1 LSAEPRHLDALED
14 FAQRAFRRPLSNEER
29 ADLREFYRM
38 SRGENGLDHEEAMR
52 DCIVRVLM
60 SPHFCFRI
68 DLLEAGGSIG
78 TAPNSITENNAA
90 RPPARP
96 LSDYSLANRLSY
108 FLWTSMPDEELL
120 AHAAAG
126 DLHKPEILRAQ
137 ARRMLQ
143 DKRVR
148 NFAIE
153 FAGNW
158 LDFRRFEQHN
168 SVDRQR
174 FPAFN
179 DDLRRAMFEEP
190 VRFFVN
196 VAQSDRPVLDF
207 LYATDTFVNTPLAQF
222 YGVPAA
228 TVTGDDWVHLEHA
241 DQFGRGGL
249 LPMAVFLTTN
259 SPGLRTSPVKRGN
272 WVVKRLLGERIPP
285 PPATVPELP
294 SDEANLGRLTLRET
308 LARHREDPSCA
319 GCHARFDSFGLVF
332 ESFGPVGERRERD
345 LGGRAVD
352 VRAEFPNGTEGAG
365 LDGLQKYIRECRQG
379 DFVQNLSRKLLAY
392 ALGRTLILSDEPLV
406 EEMQR
411 TLSARN
417 QRFSSLIESIVTSP
431 QFVSKREYK
440 SPLPN

>member
-1 LSAEPRHLDALED
+1 
-14 FAQRAFRRPLSNEER
+14 
-29 ADLREFYRM
+29 
-38 SRGENGLDHEEAMR
+38 
-52 DCIVRVLM
+52 
-60 SPHFCFRI
+60 
-68 DLLEAGGSIG
+68 
-78 TAPNSITENNAA
+78 
-90 RPPARP
+90 
-96 LSDYSLANRLSY
+96 
-108 FLWTSMPDEELL
+108 
-120 AHAAAG
+120 
-126 DLHKPEILRAQ
+126 
-137 ARRMLQ
+137 
-143 DKRVR
+143 
-148 NFAIE
+148 
-153 FAGNW
+153 
-158 LDFRRFEQHN
+158 
-168 SVDRQR
+168 
-174 FPAFN
+174 
-179 DDLRRAMFEEP
+179 LRRAMFEEP